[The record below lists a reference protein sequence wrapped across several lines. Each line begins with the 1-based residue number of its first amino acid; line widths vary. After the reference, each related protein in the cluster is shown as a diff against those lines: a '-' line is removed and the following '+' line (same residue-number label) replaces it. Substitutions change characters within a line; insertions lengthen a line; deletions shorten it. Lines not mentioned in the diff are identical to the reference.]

1 MLYKIIENIKNNFIE
16 NIESYREDNNNNNNN
31 YPSFIYILKKEI
43 EIIKKKYNE
52 NKTLVI
58 GLFVIFILVLIT
70 DLNTVSSISLR
81 TVVNQYG
88 GKTEAQIKEKAEKDA
103 EKAEKDAK
111 KKAEKEEEKIKKKAK
126 KAGKTPEAYKAEKEA
141 KKEKAAERQKAFDQ
155 KMQGKKQAYKQRESK
170 RMPKEQRDA
179 EIKKR
184 EQRDAERKKR
194 LGDASA
200 SAFGGPGF
208 FNKIKFHLL
217 RGASAI
223 GIILLVVG
231 VVVVPIIL
239 YAIVLFM
246 VLKSNVTTLTTKL

>member
-1 MLYKIIENIKNNFIE
+1 M
-16 NIESYREDNNNNNNN
+16 
-31 YPSFIYILKKEI
+31 
-43 EIIKKKYNE
+43 
-52 NKTLVI
+52 
-58 GLFVIFILVLIT
+58 
-70 DLNTVSSISLR
+70 
-81 TVVNQYG
+81 
-88 GKTEAQIKEKAEKDA
+88 
-103 EKAEKDAK
+103 
-111 KKAEKEEEKIKKKAK
+111 
-126 KAGKTPEAYKAEKEA
+126 TPEAYKAEKEA

-179 EIKKR
+179 E
-184 EQRDAERKKR
+184 RKKR

-208 FNKIKFHLL
+208 FNKIKHHLL

-223 GIILLVVG
+223 GIILLVIG

>member
-1 MLYKIIENIKNNFIE
+1 MIENIKNNFIE

-31 YPSFIYILKKEI
+31 DNNNYPSFIYILKNEI
-43 EIIKKKYNE
+43 EIIKTKYNE
-52 NKTLVI
+52 HKTLVI
-58 GLFVIFILVLIT
+58 GLFVIFILVLVT
-70 DLNTVSSISLR
+70 DLNTVSNISLR
-81 TVVNQYG
+81 TVANQCG

-103 EKAEKDAK
+103 INAEKDAK
-111 KKAEKEEEKIKKKAK
+111 KKAEKDEKNLKKKAK

-155 KMQGKKQAYKQRESK
+155 KMQGKKQAYKQRQST
-170 RMPKEQRDA
+170 RIPKEQRDA
-179 EIKKR
+179 E
-184 EQRDAERKKR
+184 RKER
-194 LGDASA
+194 LGAATA

-223 GIILLVVG
+223 GIILLIVG

>member
-16 NIESYREDNNNNNNN
+16 NIESYREDNNNNNN

-155 KMQGKKQAYKQRESK
+155 KMQGKKQAYKQREST
-170 RMPKEQRDA
+170 RIPKEQRDA
-179 EIKKR
+179 E
-184 EQRDAERKKR
+184 RKER
-194 LGDASA
+194 LGAATA

>member
-1 MLYKIIENIKNNFIE
+1 MLYKMIENIKNNFIE
-16 NIESYREDNNNNNNN
+16 NIESYREDNNNNNN

-43 EIIKKKYNE
+43 EIIKGQYNKH
-52 NKTLVI
+52 KTLVI

-81 TVVNQYG
+81 TVANQCG
-88 GKTEAQIKEKAEKDA
+88 GVLVPKLTKEQEKKRKTK
-103 EKAEKDAK
+103 
-111 KKAEKEEEKIKKKAK
+111 KEENKIKKKADK
-126 KAGKTPEAYKAEKEA
+126 KGISVEDYKKGKEEKDKANA
-141 KKEKAAERQKAFDQ
+141 KKKTATDSKFDQ
-155 KMQGKKQAYKQRESK
+155 KIQDKKQAYKQREST
-170 RMPKEQRDA
+170 RIPKEQRDA
-179 EIKKR
+179 E
-184 EQRDAERKKR
+184 RKER
-194 LGDASA
+194 LGAATA

-223 GIILLVVG
+223 GIILLIVG

>member
-16 NIESYREDNNNNNNN
+16 NIESYREDNNNNNN

-43 EIIKKKYNE
+43 EIIKTKYNE
-52 NKTLVI
+52 HKTLVI

-70 DLNTVSSISLR
+70 DLNTVSNISLR

-103 EKAEKDAK
+103 KKAEKDAK
-111 KKAEKEEEKIKKKAK
+111 KKAEKDEKNLKKKAK
-126 KAGKTPEAYKAEKEA
+126 KAGKTPEAYKAEKEE

-155 KMQGKKQAYKQRESK
+155 KMQGKKQAYKQREST
-170 RMPKEQRDA
+170 RIPKEQRDA
-179 EIKKR
+179 E
-184 EQRDAERKKR
+184 RKER
-194 LGDASA
+194 LGDATA

-217 RGASAI
+217 RGASAF
-223 GIILLVVG
+223 GIILLIVG

>member
-1 MLYKIIENIKNNFIE
+1 MIENIKNNFIE
-16 NIESYREDNNNNNNN
+16 NIESYREDNNNNNN

-43 EIIKKKYNE
+43 EIIKTKYNE
-52 NKTLVI
+52 HKTLVI

-81 TVVNQYG
+81 TVANQYG

-103 EKAEKDAK
+103 KKAEKDAK
-111 KKAEKEEEKIKKKAK
+111 KKAEKDEKNLKKKAK
-126 KAGKTPEAYKAEKEA
+126 KAGKTPEAYKAEKEE

-179 EIKKR
+179 E
-184 EQRDAERKKR
+184 RKKR

-208 FNKIKFHLL
+208 FNKIKHHLL

-223 GIILLVVG
+223 GIILLVIG